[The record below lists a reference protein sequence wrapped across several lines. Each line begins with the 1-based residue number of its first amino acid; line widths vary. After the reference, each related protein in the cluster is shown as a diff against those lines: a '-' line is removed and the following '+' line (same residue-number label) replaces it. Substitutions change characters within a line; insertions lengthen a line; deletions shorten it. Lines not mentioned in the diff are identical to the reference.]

1 MNKRQ
6 LEVEKAKL
14 EAEAKELKHL
24 KGIYKKASDDIS
36 EKIRISNGKINVLL
50 KDFDKLDETQRSIL
64 QSQIYQRNFQQSLK
78 KQIDA
83 FTKELE
89 SKQYESVSTYLKNC
103 YTTGFTGTLY
113 DLAGQGVPFVFPI
126 DQKKVTKA
134 MVHDTKLSKS
144 LYNRLGEDVNLLKK
158 RIANNIS
165 RGIATADSYI
175 NIARNIANGTS
186 ISINNTMRIA
196 RTEGHRIQCAAAYDV
211 QHEARDAGAD
221 IVKQWDATLDGHT
234 RETHAMCDGE
244 IVELDETFSNG
255 LEYPGDPAGDAEEVI
270 NCRCALLQR
279 AKWALDDE
287 FTKRN
292 NFTGQLETFQN
303 PASYAEFKQGF
314 FSKENRDYMNYVQRM
329 ERKYGTRNFEKILVS
344 MRDVEYRGYSK
355 KLENNPVFNSN
366 SIGKHAKI
374 KMDTSN
380 YSDVFIS
387 TKAELKNTQTLV
399 DYVNKLQG
407 ADKTALELFN
417 SIGKIENFNANG
429 IKFSISH
436 GKNHELSYRYNP
448 ITGKISEVKL
458 TIPKLSG
465 NNLMGQVQTTLHE
478 QMHLIDML
486 LKSDPTKAGEYFGA
500 SFKPLK
506 TALKNT
512 SKDIGKDIKKLFD
525 DFHAECKVIEDNAK
539 KAFNAEHDRI
549 KKKYLPNGV
558 FGSGADYNGYKG
570 ELNKIKRKYK
580 EIIDY
585 ENRNAL
591 GGGINQLEDIYD
603 ALSGGTYRDRSVVK
617 YGHGSKYYTSDE
629 EKINEIVAN
638 YGSLSV
644 TRPDLINML
653 KKDKPELVKAL
664 DKMLEE
670 MEKKV

>member
-14 EAEAKELKHL
+14 AAEKAELKHL
-24 KGIYKKASDDIS
+24 KAIYKKASDDIS

-50 KDFDKLDETQRSIL
+50 KDFDKLDERQRSIL

-89 SKQYESVSTYLKNC
+89 SKQYESVNAYLKNC

-134 MVHDTKLSKS
+134 MVHDTKLSKP

-221 IVKQWDATLDGHT
+221 VVKQWDATLDGHT

-279 AKWALDDE
+279 ARWAVDDE

-303 PASYAEFKQGF
+303 PVSYAEFKQGF
-314 FSKENRDYMNYVQRM
+314 FSKENRDYMNHVQRM
-329 ERKYGTRNFEKILVS
+329 ARRYGTKNFESVLGS
-344 MRDVEYRGYSK
+344 MTDSEYKRYSSLLK
-355 KLENNPVFNSN
+355 NNPVFNKIKNTIAKKRDIIQLPKDYSDAFN
-366 SIGKHAKI
+366 ELKKGIEINKIKYREVQELESKLTNDEIIKRLAGGDKTKGSCSSLALAYIGNKNGLDVLDFRGGKSRDFFSWESSIKKLTKLPNVKGRIIAVQKEADEIEAIIEGLEYGKEYYLAAGKHAAIVRKTE
-374 KMDTSN
+374 KGAEFLELQSETESGWTSFN
-380 YSDVFIS
+380 KCGS
-387 TKAELKNTQTLV
+387 TYNTLV
-399 DYVNKLQG
+399 ERFKCRKTVDSMKVGGKKYVLWKDEILIEVDSIKDNDEFRELLG
-407 ADKTALELFN
+407 YINTASEKQKKGV
-417 SIGKIENFNANG
+417 SGG
-429 IKFSISH
+429 IK
-436 GKNHELSYRYNP
+436 
-448 ITGKISEVKL
+448 
-458 TIPKLSG
+458 
-465 NNLMGQVQTTLHE
+465 
-478 QMHLIDML
+478 
-486 LKSDPTKAGEYFGA
+486 
-500 SFKPLK
+500 
-506 TALKNT
+506 
-512 SKDIGKDIKKLFD
+512 
-525 DFHAECKVIEDNAK
+525 
-539 KAFNAEHDRI
+539 
-549 KKKYLPNGV
+549 
-558 FGSGADYNGYKG
+558 
-570 ELNKIKRKYK
+570 
-580 EIIDY
+580 
-585 ENRNAL
+585 
-591 GGGINQLEDIYD
+591 
-603 ALSGGTYRDRSVVK
+603 
-617 YGHGSKYYTSDE
+617 
-629 EKINEIVAN
+629 
-638 YGSLSV
+638 
-644 TRPDLINML
+644 
-653 KKDKPELVKAL
+653 
-664 DKMLEE
+664 
-670 MEKKV
+670 

>member
-6 LEVEKAKL
+6 LEVEKAKVA
-14 EAEAKELKHL
+14 AEKAELKHL
-24 KGIYKKASDDIS
+24 KAIYKKASDDIS

-134 MVHDTKLSKS
+134 MVHDTKLSKP

-255 LEYPGDPAGDAEEVI
+255 LEYPGDPVGDAEEVI

-279 AKWALDDE
+279 ARWAVDDE

-303 PASYAEFKQGF
+303 PVSYAEFKQGF

-329 ERKYGTRNFEKILVS
+329 ARRYGTKSFESVLGS
-344 MRDVEYRGYSK
+344 MTDSEYNRYSSLLK
-355 KLENNPVFNSN
+355 NNPVFN
-366 SIGKHAKI
+366 KI
-374 KMDTSN
+374 KNTIAKKRDIIKSPKD
-380 YSDVFIS
+380 YSDAFN
-387 TKAELKNTQTLV
+387 ELK
-399 DYVNKLQG
+399 K
-407 ADKTALELFN
+407 
-417 SIGKIENFNANG
+417 G
-429 IKFSISH
+429 I
-436 GKNHELSYRYNP
+436 
-448 ITGKISEVKL
+448 
-458 TIPKLSG
+458 
-465 NNLMGQVQTTLHE
+465 
-478 QMHLIDML
+478 
-486 LKSDPTKAGEYFGA
+486 
-500 SFKPLK
+500 
-506 TALKNT
+506 
-512 SKDIGKDIKKLFD
+512 
-525 DFHAECKVIEDNAK
+525 
-539 KAFNAEHDRI
+539 
-549 KKKYLPNGV
+549 
-558 FGSGADYNGYKG
+558 
-570 ELNKIKRKYK
+570 ELNKIKYREVQELESKLTDGEIIKRIAGGDKTDGSCSSLALTYIGNKDGLNVLDFRGGKSRSFFAQSNHIKGLTKLTNVKSRIITVQKEADEVEMIIEGLEYGKEYYLAAGKHAAIVRKTEKGAEFLELQSETESGWTSFSKYGSTYDTLVERFKCRKTVDSIKYK
-580 EIIDY
+580 GKKYVLGKEEILIEVDSLRDND
-585 ENRNAL
+585 EFRELL
-591 GGGINQLEDIYD
+591 GYINTASEKQKKGVSGGI
-603 ALSGGTYRDRSVVK
+603 K
-617 YGHGSKYYTSDE
+617 
-629 EKINEIVAN
+629 
-638 YGSLSV
+638 
-644 TRPDLINML
+644 
-653 KKDKPELVKAL
+653 
-664 DKMLEE
+664 
-670 MEKKV
+670 